1 MVSVPG
7 FRVSALLAFWLCAL
21 PVCASD
27 ARLAEECRTRRAALR
42 KALPNAVV
50 LVFASTEKDA
60 DGDRAGFFQEPN
72 FAYLTGW
79 DEPGALL
86 AMTPTSEILFLP
98 KHNAETE
105 KWTGRKAAPD
115 DAGIRERT
123 GFDQVMALES
133 FESQWPKLLESA
145 GTVYTPL
152 QLPAAAKVRAL
163 APLREVLD
171 AAPEI
176 AKLRMKKSALELER
190 MRRSI
195 DVTVEA
201 HRAAWRRL
209 APGMH
214 EYQLAAVMTNVFM
227 ERGCRR
233 NAYAPIVGSGP
244 NGAVLHY
251 TGISRQMDTGE
262 VVVVDVGA
270 ECAGYAADVTRTVP
284 VNGKFTE
291 RQAELYDIVLGAHEA
306 VLAGVKPGMTLA
318 KTSPNSLY
326 KIALDYCNAHGK
338 DRSGAPLGKYF
349 THGIGHHVGL
359 EVHDAGDPAAPL
371 EAGMVITVEPGLYV
385 PDEGIGIRIEDMVL
399 VTATG
404 GEVLTGALPNA
415 RRKIED
421 ALQK

>member
-1 MVSVPG
+1 ML
-7 FRVSALLAFWLCAL
+7 RVSALLAFWLCAL
-21 PVCASD
+21 PVCAAD
-27 ARLAEECRTRRAALR
+27 ARLAEDCRTRRAALR
-42 KALPNAVV
+42 KALPNGIV
-50 LVFASTEKDA
+50 LVFASTEKDS
-60 DGDRAGFFQEPN
+60 DDDRAGFFQEPS

-98 KHNAETE
+98 KRNAETE
-105 KWTGRKAAPD
+105 KWTGRKAAPG

-133 FESQWPKLLESA
+133 FESQWPKLLEAA

-152 QLPAAAKVRAL
+152 RSPAAAKVRAL

-201 HRAAWRRL
+201 HRAAWQRL

-214 EYQLAAVMTNVFM
+214 EYELAAVMTNVFM
-227 ERGCRR
+227 QRGCRR
-233 NAYAPIVGSGP
+233 NAFAPIVGSGP

-251 TGISRQMDTGE
+251 TGNSRQMDAGE
-262 VVVVDVGA
+262 VVVMDVGA

-284 VNGKFTE
+284 VNGKFTG
-291 RQAELYDIVLGAHEA
+291 RQAELYDIVLGAHDA

-326 KIALDYCNAHGK
+326 KIALDYCNAYGK

-371 EAGMVITVEPGLYV
+371 EAGMVITVEPGLYL

-404 GEVLTGALPNA
+404 GEVLTGALPNV

-421 ALQK
+421 ALRR